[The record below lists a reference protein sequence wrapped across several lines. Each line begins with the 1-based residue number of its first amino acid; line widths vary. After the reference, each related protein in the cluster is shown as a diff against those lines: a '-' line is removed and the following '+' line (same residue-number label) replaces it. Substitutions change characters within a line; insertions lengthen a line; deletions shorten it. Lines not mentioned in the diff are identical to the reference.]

1 MRYKRIY
8 GLTNKV
14 IKPLIKEIKKAK
26 NTQRM
31 PYKEIK
37 IILDMLY
44 PATKHQNVGRG
55 YFKHVFIIHT
65 KKRRLALK
73 IGRGIKDMRKDA
85 ITYQK
90 IPSNV
95 RNRYFAKIYWT
106 SGLFMLQ
113 KYGKKA
119 KVPKDEIDRLKE
131 IGSKY
136 GLKDIREANIMKVD
150 GKFKIVDAERK

>member
-1 MRYKRIY
+1 MRYKKIY
-8 GLTNKV
+8 DLTNKV

-37 IILDMLY
+37 VILDMLY
-44 PATKHQNVGRG
+44 PATKHQNVSSG

-73 IGRGIKDMRKDA
+73 IGRSIRDMRKDWV
-85 ITYQK
+85 TYQK
-90 IPSNV
+90 IPPTV
-95 RNRYFAKIYWT
+95 RNRYFAKIYWRN
-106 SGLFMLQ
+106 GLFMLQ

-119 KVPKDEIDRLKE
+119 KVPQDEFNRLKE

-136 GLKDIREANIMKVD
+136 DLKDINEANIMKVD
-150 GKFKIVDAERK
+150 GKFKIVDAERR

>member
-1 MRYKRIY
+1 MRYKKIY
-8 GLTNKV
+8 DLTNKV
-14 IKPLIKEIKKAK
+14 IKPLIREIKKAK

-37 IILDMLY
+37 VILDMLY
-44 PATKHQNVGRG
+44 PATKHQNVSSG

-73 IGRGIKDMRKDA
+73 IGRSTRDMRKDWV
-85 ITYQK
+85 TYQK
-90 IPSNV
+90 IPPTV
-95 RNRYFAKIYWT
+95 RNRYFAKIYWR

-119 KVPKDEIDRLKE
+119 KVPQHEVNRLKK

-136 GLKDIREANIMKVD
+136 DLKDIREANIMKVD
-150 GKFKIVDAERK
+150 GKFKIVDAERR